1 MDPVIAFRTDA
12 SLQIGTGH
20 VMRCLTLAGVL
31 RDNGAQCI
39 FITKPHQGHL
49 MDMINQLGHT
59 LAVLDP
65 PESVSRILNDTAHA
79 AWLGTTWTKDATQTL
94 QAIGGRVIDWL
105 VVDHYAL
112 DYRWER
118 ALRHEVRRV
127 MVIDDLADRP
137 HYCDLLLD
145 QNLGRKHSD
154 YEKLLGARTQTL
166 IGPQYA
172 LLRPEFAQWRNYS
185 LGRRKKP
192 QLKNLLV
199 TMGGV
204 DKDNA
209 TGQVLSALQD
219 CALPADLQIT
229 VVLGPHAPW
238 LREVNAQATNMDWPT
253 HVLTGVSNM
262 AQLMA
267 DSDLAIG
274 AAGATAWERCAVGL
288 PTLVLII
295 ADNQM
300 SGAKALQEY
309 GACTV
314 VENVENLASEISDH
328 FRAQKRSNVLQKMS
342 KASAAL
348 TAGNGATRVANK
360 MLKTNA

>member
-20 VMRCLTLAGVL
+20 VMRCLTLAGAL
-31 RDNGAQCI
+31 RDCGAQCI
-39 FITKPHQGHL
+39 FITKPHQGNL
-49 MDMINQLGHT
+49 MEMINQFGHAV
-59 LAVLDP
+59 AVLDP
-65 PESVSRILNDTAHA
+65 PEVVSQMLNGTAHA

-112 DYRWER
+112 DYRWEQ
-118 ALRHEVRRV
+118 ALRHEVPRI

-145 QNLGRKHSD
+145 QNLGRKRSD
-154 YEKLLGARTQTL
+154 YAKLMGARTQTL

-172 LLRPEFAQWRNYS
+172 LLRPEFAQWRKYS
-185 LGRRKKP
+185 LARRKQP
-192 QLKNLLV
+192 RLKNLLV

-209 TGQVLSALQD
+209 TGQVLSALQNSV
-219 CALPADLQIT
+219 LPADLQIT

-238 LREVNAQATNMDWPT
+238 FREVSAQATNMYWPT

-274 AAGATAWERCAVGL
+274 AAGGTAWERCAVGL
-288 PTLVLII
+288 PTIVLII
-295 ADNQM
+295 ANNQT
-300 SGAKALQEY
+300 SGAMALQEH
-309 GACTV
+309 GACIV
-314 VENVENLASEISDH
+314 VENVENLSTVISDH
-328 FRAQKRSNVLQKMS
+328 FRAQNRSNVLQKMS

-348 TAGNGATRVANK
+348 TAGDGASRVANK
-360 MLKTNA
+360 MIKTNA

>member
-1 MDPVIAFRTDA
+1 MATLIAFRVDA
-12 SLQIGTGH
+12 SLEIGTGH
-20 VMRCLTLAGVL
+20 VMRCLALANELNVH
-31 RDNGAQCI
+31 GARCV
-39 FITKPHQGHL
+39 FVTRPFPGHL
-49 MDMINQLGHT
+49 NDIIRQNGHYLVELPMINQETPG
-59 LAVLDP
+59 AKSAGYVD
-65 PESVSRILNDTAHA
+65 
-79 AWLGTTWTKDATQTL
+79 WLGTDWATDALQTL
-94 QAIGGRVIDWL
+94 AALGGRQVDWV

-118 ALRHEVRRV
+118 ALRHEVRRI

-145 QNLGRKHSD
+145 QNLGRKYSD

-185 LGRRKKP
+185 LARRKKP

-204 DKDNA
+204 DKDNV
-209 TGQVLSALQD
+209 TGQVLCALQD
-219 CALPADLQIT
+219 CASPADLQIT

-238 LREVNAQATNMDWPT
+238 LREVNAQATNMDWST

-288 PTLVLII
+288 PALVLII

-300 SGAKALQEY
+300 SGAKALQEC
-309 GACTV
+309 GACTL
-314 VENVENLASEISDH
+314 VENAENLAYEISDH
-328 FRAQKRSNVLQKMS
+328 FCAQKRSNILQKMS
-342 KASAAL
+342 NASAAL
-348 TAGNGATRVANK
+348 TAGNGAARVANK
-360 MLKTNA
+360 MLKASA